1 MMKQNHRLGAKAAIL
16 VAMLGS
22 GIAGLTPGG
31 AQAADVAGA
40 APAAAAPPTSTSL
53 VPDSAFFIGAGASF
67 NATRFSDQN
76 LYAQG
81 VSTISQ
87 NGVPIGAGYAGGNV
101 DPGFGT
107 EYSIAGAVQ
116 LGYFQHFQA
125 SDWLWGVKLTYN
137 YLGTEAETGPIA
149 VPQSGAFTGPSSAS
163 FTGNVV
169 GGSYSSRVDNQFSL
183 VPFLGRS
190 FDWGFVYLGAGPT
203 LSRVR
208 YDFNNVVGFA
218 DINGVHYD
226 ITGRPDDSSSK
237 DWVVGGEVIV
247 GATYFLSESWFV
259 DLSYS
264 YTVTG
269 NTSKGYSGPFSTTAR
284 GGFEDVGI
292 LSGTFSGASSTQSIM
307 VSINRVF

>member
-1 MMKQNHRLGAKAAIL
+1 MTTGLHKIGHRTVAVIAIMAA
-16 VAMLGS
+16 VAGFAD
-22 GIAGLTPGG
+22 GPAR
-31 AQAADVAGA
+31 AADVPAA
-40 APAAAAPPTSTSL
+40 APATGAPESL
-53 VPDSAFFIGAGASF
+53 VPASAFFIGAGGAL
-67 NATRFSDQN
+67 NATRFTDQN

-101 DPGFGT
+101 DPGFDT
-107 EYSIAGAVQ
+107 EYSVSAAAQ

-183 VPFLGRS
+183 VPFIGRS
-190 FDWGFVYLGAGPT
+190 FEKGFIYLGAGPT
-203 LSRVR
+203 LSRVQ

-226 ITGRPDDSSSK
+226 ITGAPSDFSSK

-247 GATYFLSESWFV
+247 GATYFLSQNWFL

-269 NTSKGYSGPFSTTAR
+269 NISKGYSGPFSTTAR

-292 LSGTFSGASSTQSIM
+292 LSGNFSGASSTQSIM
-307 VSINRVF
+307 VSINRAF